1 MTGNLITYGY
11 VVLVLG
17 VLLEGDATLATAG
30 FLANRGY
37 FSLSGVLL
45 ASTVATAIGNHAYYH
60 IARRTGQAALARKAA
75 ESPRYARVRQLVH
88 RRGTLMLLFSRY
100 IFGFRIAIPALCGA
114 AGMPPRR
121 FVVVNLLGAVVW
133 SVSVALVGYFFGH
146 TLDLALEDPVQ
157 YERYIA
163 VALAIGVFLAL
174 LWFRRRD
181 FHEEVTAVRHP
192 EDLAP
197 ESAEAVAERLA
208 QHNNTAGKGQNG

>member
-1 MTGNLITYGY
+1 VTGNLITYGY

-37 FSLSGVLL
+37 FSLTGVIV
-45 ASTVATAIGNHAYYH
+45 ASTIATAIGNHVYYH

-75 ESPRYARVRQLVH
+75 ESPRYARVCQLVA

-100 IFGFRIAIPALCGA
+100 VFGFRIAIPALCGA
-114 AGMPPRR
+114 VGMTPRH
-121 FVVVNLLGAVVW
+121 FVVVNLVGAVVW
-133 SVSVALVGYFFGH
+133 SVSVALAGYFFGH
-146 TLDLALEDPVQ
+146 TLELALEDPVQ

-163 VALAIGVFLAL
+163 VALAVGVFLAL

-181 FHEEVTAVRHP
+181 FQEEVTAVRHP
-192 EDLAP
+192 ADLAP

-208 QHNNTAGKGQNG
+208 RRQGPVGGGS